1 MWIAWPMVLL
11 LATDGFLLIAV
22 VELGCC
28 LVIVWGGGAR
38 FWFILFVGVGV
49 GEGVG
54 LFVFTRLSSTAL
66 LSLLKAVWVLFFWR
80 GDFDICSLDFI
91 FCGLRNSG

>member
-28 LVIVWGGGAR
+28 LVIVWGGAR
-38 FWFILFVGVGV
+38 FWFVLFVGVGV
-49 GEGVG
+49 GDEVG

>member
-28 LVIVWGGGAR
+28 FVIVWGGAR
-38 FWFILFVGVGV
+38 FWFVLFVGVGF
-49 GEGVG
+49 GDGVG